1 MYGIQ
6 IAGHL
11 TASKPNDVIHRCWVK
26 HTQDGI
32 ENMTIDKNGITCNA
46 GSGSILQGKLAR
58 LYSQGNVDKGMT
70 PNIQNQQSRLN
81 IIGDLLFEEQR
92 KLKQR
97 VDKIDLILKSMHS
110 LNSRLE
116 LGKITET
123 DLEMFLVSLEEGIRH
138 RDVKA

>member
-1 MYGIQ
+1 
-6 IAGHL
+6 
-11 TASKPNDVIHRCWVK
+11 
-26 HTQDGI
+26 
-32 ENMTIDKNGITCNA
+32 
-46 GSGSILQGKLAR
+46 
-58 LYSQGNVDKGMT
+58 MT

-81 IIGDLLFEEQR
+81 IIGDLLFEEKR
-92 KLKQR
+92 KLKKR

-116 LGKITET
+116 VGKITET

>member
-1 MYGIQ
+1 
-6 IAGHL
+6 
-11 TASKPNDVIHRCWVK
+11 
-26 HTQDGI
+26 
-32 ENMTIDKNGITCNA
+32 
-46 GSGSILQGKLAR
+46 
-58 LYSQGNVDKGMT
+58 MT

-81 IIGDLLFEEQR
+81 IIGDLLFEEKR

-116 LGKITET
+116 VGKITET
-123 DLEMFLVSLEEGIRH
+123 DLEMYLVSLEEGIRH

>member
-1 MYGIQ
+1 
-6 IAGHL
+6 
-11 TASKPNDVIHRCWVK
+11 
-26 HTQDGI
+26 
-32 ENMTIDKNGITCNA
+32 MT
-46 GSGSILQGKLAR
+46 S
-58 LYSQGNVDKGMT
+58 
-70 PNIQNQQSRLN
+70 NIQNQQSRLN

-123 DLEMFLVSLEEGIRH
+123 DLEMFLVSLEEGIRC

>member
-1 MYGIQ
+1 
-6 IAGHL
+6 
-11 TASKPNDVIHRCWVK
+11 
-26 HTQDGI
+26 
-32 ENMTIDKNGITCNA
+32 
-46 GSGSILQGKLAR
+46 
-58 LYSQGNVDKGMT
+58 MT

-81 IIGDLLFEEQR
+81 IIGDLLFEEKR

-116 LGKITET
+116 VGKITET